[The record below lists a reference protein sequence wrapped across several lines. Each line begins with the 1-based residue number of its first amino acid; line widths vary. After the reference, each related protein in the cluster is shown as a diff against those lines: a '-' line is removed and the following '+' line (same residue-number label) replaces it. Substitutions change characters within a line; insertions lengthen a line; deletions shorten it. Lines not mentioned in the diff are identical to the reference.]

1 MKAVIRLTC
10 IFGKFLAL
18 AFLLLGAL
26 PLLAQ
31 GGSVTFTGQVL
42 DVDSGEAV
50 QFATVVLRAP
60 ESDGVLQGV
69 STDFEGRFE
78 VTSPRDGVL
87 LEVSFLGYETLVVS
101 EYTVVGGRADLG
113 SLQLLSSSIAFEEVV
128 IEGEQSSTQF
138 LLDRRVF
145 NVGQDLS
152 STGASA
158 LEVLNNVPSVN
169 VSIEGAITL
178 RGSSGVQIL
187 INGKPSVL
195 AGEDGTALGSIT
207 ADMIERIEVIT
218 NPSAKYDAEGSSGII
233 NIVLKKDKRKGINGS
248 VSLNTGW
255 PHNHSAGLSINRRSE
270 KFNLFSQAGIGYRS
284 IPTEVRNT
292 NTDLVSGQSIRSE
305 GLEFRNEQFYNF
317 ILGADYYINPFNTL
331 TLSGSF
337 AYEVEDQPSR
347 NDFTLVGAGDEILA
361 SWYREE
367 DTEATNP
374 KWQYELQYVK
384 EFADDEDHKL
394 QFSAIGS
401 YFGKDQSSTFRNV
414 TESGQDFDLQQQT
427 RTNFGEITNTLKL
440 DYTHPFSEEIT
451 LETGAQYV
459 INDVSNDFAVLNF
472 IDGDY
477 VNDPSQTNIFDW
489 NQRVLGVYTT
499 GAYEGKKWGIQ
510 LGLRLEHT
518 DLSTLLRVTDEA
530 NDQNYLNPFPSLHTS
545 YKVSERFSL
554 QAGYSRRIFRPRLWD
569 LNPFFNIRNNF
580 NIRVGNPDL
589 QPEFT
594 DSYEISA
601 IASLGELSLSS
612 SVYHR
617 FTTEVVE
624 RVSLFNEG
632 VTTVMPMN
640 LGTNATYGWEV
651 NGKYNIG
658 KWLSLNGD
666 FNANWFSRRGALDST
681 SFDFEGDQYSARLT
695 SKFKLPKQWDVE
707 LSGQYLSRVQM
718 VQGTRSANLFLDMG
732 VRKKVWKRRGV
743 ISLSVR
749 DVFASRFREMQVD
762 QADFTQYSFSRRGR
776 FITLGFSYG
785 FGDGEAMEYT
795 GRRR

>member
-1 MKAVIRLTC
+1 MITC
-10 IFGKFLAL
+10 RTPVFFKLIVSIS
-18 AFLLLGAL
+18 LLISTL
-26 PLLAQ
+26 PAMAQ
-31 GGSVTFTGQVL
+31 GGSITFVGQVL
-42 DVDSGEAV
+42 DVETGEAV
-50 QFATVVLRAP
+50 QFATVVIRAA
-60 ESDGVLQGV
+60 ENEAVIKGV

-78 VTSPRDGVL
+78 LQSPRESVVV
-87 LEVSFLGYETLVVS
+87 EISFLGYETLVIS
-101 EYTVVGGRADLG
+101 EYEVVRGKVDLG
-113 SLQLLSSSIAFEEVV
+113 LLQLSSSSIAFDEVV
-128 IEGEQSSTQF
+128 IEGEQSTTQF
-138 LLDRRVF
+138 MLDKRVF

-158 LEVLNNVPSVN
+158 LEVLNNVPSVA
-169 VSIEGAITL
+169 VSIEGAISL

-207 ADMIERIEVIT
+207 ADMIDRIEVIT
-218 NPSAKYDAEGSSGII
+218 NPSAKYDAEGTSGII
-233 NIVLKKDKRKGINGS
+233 NIVLKNDKRKGINGS

-255 PHNHSAGLSINRRSE
+255 PHNHSIGASVNRRSE
-270 KFNLFSQAGIGYRS
+270 KFNFFSQLGAGYRS
-284 IPTEVRNT
+284 IPTEVRNI
-292 NTDLVSGQSIRSE
+292 NTSRLNGESIRSE
-305 GLEFRNEQFYNF
+305 GLEYRNEQFYNF
-317 ILGADYYINPFNTL
+317 VLGADYYLNPLNTL
-331 TLSGSF
+331 TLSGNF

-347 NDFTLVGAGDEILA
+347 VDFELIGEGNEELA
-361 SWYREE
+361 SFFREE
-367 DTEATNP
+367 DTQATNP

-384 EFADDEDHKL
+384 EFADQEDRKL

-401 YFGKDQSSTFRNV
+401 FFGKDQSSTFTNT
-414 TESGQDFDLQQQT
+414 TERGQDFDLQQLT
-427 RTNFGEITNTLKL
+427 RTNFGEIVNTFKL

-472 IDGDY
+472 TDGEF
-477 VNDPSQTNIFDW
+477 VNDPLQTNVFDW
-489 NQRVLGVYTT
+489 NQRVLGVYAT
-499 GAYEGKKWGIQ
+499 GAYEGKKLGVQ
-510 LGLRLEHT
+510 LGLRFENT

-530 NDQNYLNPFPSLHTS
+530 NSQNYTNPFPSLHTS
-545 YKVSERFSL
+545 YKISEKVSL

-594 DSYEISA
+594 DSYELSA
-601 IASLGELSLSS
+601 IAAIGEASISS

-617 FTTEVVE
+617 YTTEVVE
-624 RVSLFNEG
+624 RVAFFNEG

-651 NGKYNIG
+651 NGKYSVG
-658 KWLSLNGD
+658 KWLSLSGD

-681 SFDFEGDQYSARLT
+681 SFNFDGDQYTARLT
-695 SKFKLPKQWDVE
+695 SKFKLPEQWDIE

-718 VQGTRSANLFLDMG
+718 VQGTQSANLFLDVG

-749 DVFASRFREMQVD
+749 DLFASRFREMRVE
-762 QADFTQYSFSRRGR
+762 QADFFQYSFSRRGR